1 MKDENFGGFAKSATD
16 FLGNEWRFD
25 CMGCAIVKGD
35 IKVPGDI
42 IYNGDAVVLAADP
55 VVPVPGFYV
64 INTKRHIR
72 SLSEL
77 DSTERQELINL
88 AAYAEKAIKSLGV
101 NEVTLVQEERSSHFH
116 LWIFPNYDWMTE
128 KYGKGITYLR
138 DIFTYAKENAA
149 DETKQEVL
157 AAIEKVRTYFNN
169 HNIGE

>member
-1 MKDENFGGFAKSATD
+1 MKNENFAGYAKSATD
-16 FLGNEWRFD
+16 FLGNELRFD

-42 IYNGDAVVLAADP
+42 IYKGNAVVLVADP

-77 DSTERQELINL
+77 DNTERQELVNL
-88 AAYAEKAIKSLGV
+88 AAHAEKAIKSLGD
-101 NEVTLVQEERSSHFH
+101 NEITLVQEERSSHFH

-138 DIFTYAKENAA
+138 DIFTYAKENAT

-157 AAIEKVRTYFNN
+157 AAIEKVRAYFIN
-169 HNIGE
+169 HNIEE